1 MLVLVLYFSRLFSVF
16 QDLSTSSGLG
26 KLSGSSTSLNKPPD
40 RSRSG
45 SMQSVE
51 SINIIH
57 GSENDLAI
65 RHLFDQ
71 VLYFSIYS

>member
-1 MLVLVLYFSRLFSVF
+1 MAHTTLFEISCEGSYCLFST
-16 QDLSTSSGLG
+16 DLSNSSGLG
-26 KLSGSSTSLNKPPD
+26 KLSGSSASLNKPAN

-57 GSENDLAI
+57 GSESDLAI

-71 VLYFSIYS
+71 VCI